1 MNEPVHSQEAVF
13 RFLADPRTHGLTRPI
28 ERVDTAGAVV
38 FLAGPDVYKVKRQV
52 RFPFMD
58 FSTLDKR
65 REACEA
71 EIAVNRDNAPSVY
84 LEALPIVRRGGSL
97 AIGGAGE
104 VVEWVAH
111 LRRFD
116 ENDTLDRIA
125 ERGGVTDAIIDRLAL
140 AIRRS
145 HARAPLR
152 DGTRAAR
159 ELETYIEQNDAA
171 FAQWPDLFPPAN
183 ARRLTQESR
192 LSFAIARPALLAR
205 GSAGNV
211 RRCHG
216 DLHLRNIVLIGG
228 EPTLFDAVEFSDE
241 IASGDV
247 LYDLAFLLMDLEER
261 GLRAAANRLFNRY
274 LGPEPPQAMAG
285 LAALPLFLSLR
296 AAIRAK
302 VEAADAERLDG
313 EKRTR
318 TRSLARDYF
327 DRAGSFL
334 RYAPPRLIAI
344 GGLSGAGKSAL
355 AGALAPRIGRAPG
368 ALWLRSD
375 VERKAMFRVEETE
388 HLPEA
393 AYSSEVSHEVYGRLD
408 DKARRAL
415 RAGHSV
421 VLDAT
426 FASASDRAAAVRAAV
441 ETGVAFDGLFLEA
454 PLEIR
459 LARITARRAD
469 ASDADAK
476 VARDQRADQIRERGW
491 SPIDASQDLE
501 ETAATTATRLGLA
514 RGEGQAGAARVARR
528 NPP

>member
-1 MNEPVHSQEAVF
+1 VNEPVESQEAVF
-13 RFLADPRTHGLTRPI
+13 RFLADPRTHGLTGSVG
-28 ERVDTAGAVV
+28 RVDTAGAVV
-38 FLAGPDVYKVKRQV
+38 FLAGPDVYKVKRAV

-65 REACEA
+65 RQACEA
-71 EIAVNRDNAPSVY
+71 EIAVNRDNAPGIY
-84 LEALPIVRRGGSL
+84 LEATPIVRKGDSL

-116 ENDTLDRIA
+116 ENATLDRIA
-125 ERGGVTDAIIDRLAL
+125 EHGGVSNQIIDRLAL

-152 DGTRAAR
+152 NAARAAH
-159 ELETYIEQNDAA
+159 ELEVYIEQNGVA
-171 FAQWPDLFPPAN
+171 FAGWPDLFPPAS

-192 LSFAIARPALLAR
+192 LAFAVARPTLLAR
-205 GSAGNV
+205 GIAGYV

-216 DLHLRNIVLIGG
+216 DLHLSNIVLIDGK
-228 EPTLFDAVEFSDE
+228 PTLFDAVEFSDE

-247 LYDLAFLLMDLEER
+247 LYDLAFLLMDLEDR
-261 GLRAAANRLFNRY
+261 GLRPAANRLFNRY
-274 LGPEPPQAMAG
+274 LGPESTQAMAG

-302 VEAADAERLDG
+302 VEAAGAERLDG
-313 EKRTR
+313 GKRDR
-318 TRSLARDYF
+318 MRALARDYF

-334 RYAPPRLIAI
+334 RYVPPRLVAV

-355 AGALAPRIGRAPG
+355 AGWLAPRIGRAPG

-375 VERKAMFRVEETE
+375 VERKAMFGAEEAD
-388 HLPEA
+388 HLSDA
-393 AYSSEVSHEVYGRLD
+393 AYSPDVSREVYRRIE
-408 DKARRAL
+408 DKARQAL

-426 FASASDRAAAVRAAV
+426 FASARDRAAAGRLAFEAA
-441 ETGVAFDGLFLEA
+441 VAFDGLFLEA
-454 PLEIR
+454 PLESR
-459 LARITARRAD
+459 LARLAGRGAD
-469 ASDADAK
+469 ASDADAS
-476 VARDQRADQIRERGW
+476 VARAQRADPLRERGW
-491 SPIDASQDLE
+491 TLVDASKSLDR
-501 ETAATTATRLGLA
+501 TALAAARHLGL
-514 RGEGQAGAARVARR
+514 EQ
-528 NPP
+528 

>member
-1 MNEPVHSQEAVF
+1 VSEPVDSQEAVF
-13 RFLADPRTHGLTRPI
+13 RFLADPKRHGLAEPVV
-28 ERVDTAGAVV
+28 RVDTANAVV
-38 FLAGPDVYKVKRQV
+38 FLAGPDAYKVKRAV
-52 RFPFMD
+52 KFPFMD
-58 FSTLDKR
+58 LSTLDKR

-71 EIAVNRDNAPSVY
+71 EIAVNRDNAPGVY
-84 LEALPIVRRGGSL
+84 LEALPIVRKGADL

-116 ENDTLDRIA
+116 ENATLDRIA
-125 ERGGVTDAIIDRLAL
+125 ERGGVSDVLIDKLAL
-140 AIRRS
+140 AIRSS

-152 DGTRAAR
+152 DAARAAH

-171 FAQWPDLFPPAN
+171 FAAWPDLFPPAS

-192 LSFAIARPALLAR
+192 LSFAIARPVLLAR
-205 GSAGNV
+205 GAYGYV

-216 DLHLRNIVLIGG
+216 DLHLRNIVLIDGQ
-228 EPTLFDAVEFSDE
+228 PTLFDAIEFSDE

-261 GLRAAANRLFNRY
+261 GLRPAANRLFNRY
-274 LGPEPPQAMAG
+274 LGPEAPQAMAG

-302 VEAADAERLDG
+302 VEAAGAERLEG
-313 EKRTR
+313 ERR
-318 TRSLARDYF
+318 MRARSLARDYF
-327 DRAGSFL
+327 DRAAAFL
-334 RYAPPRLIAI
+334 RYAPPRLVAV

-375 VERKAMFRVEETE
+375 VERKAMFGVEETD
-388 HLPEA
+388 HLPDA
-393 AYSSEVSHEVYGRLD
+393 GYSPDVSREVYRRIE

-421 VLDAT
+421 VVDAT
-426 FASASDRAAAVRAAV
+426 FAAATERAATAQVAFEA
-441 ETGVAFDGLFLEA
+441 GVAFNGLFLEA
-454 PLEIR
+454 PLETR
-459 LARITARRAD
+459 LARLAARRAD
-469 ASDADAK
+469 ASDADAR
-476 VARDQRADQIRERGW
+476 VARAQRADPLREPGW
-491 SPIDASQDLE
+491 SPFDASQDLDR
-501 ETAATTATRLGLA
+501 TATTASRRLSL
-514 RGEGQAGAARVARR
+514 E
-528 NPP
+528 